1 MENLEI
7 IQEKFNQEKEKFK
20 LDMQAWNKFQE
31 ELSNE
36 LNEKMREIFALKNIL
51 NIEDNAYDD
60 NDSKVES
67 SKDNK
72 QQCDKLNIEIDKL
85 KYNYETKLQ
94 QMKNLKNNLQKE
106 KLEFDSY
113 SNDLRSK
120 INKERNDIEKIQRE
134 IDRKKDKTRKKNMEL
149 DKKEKILYEQN
160 DNCKNL
166 ENLIKEKNNKNLKDE
181 KDLELAE
188 YKKNIFYNE
197 LLDKNE
203 EIENEK
209 NEQINREIN
218 LRMRCINDLNENNVV
233 NEFNNITNKITM
245 KEKKEEIDSEYL
257 NKVNNKEMNING
269 GDKYDN
275 FNKFKTNS
283 FNSELYLL
291 KLKNRMEAN
300 KIKLGNKYDI
310 TNKKFNIEKEK
321 EFLMKSYENLNKIKK

>member
-7 IQEKFNQEKEKFK
+7 LQEKFNKEKEKFK

-51 NIEDNAYDD
+51 NIEDNASDD

-67 SKDNK
+67 LKDNK

-134 IDRKKDKTRKKNMEL
+134 IDRKNDEIRKKNMEL
-149 DKKEKILYEQN
+149 DKKEKNLYEQN

-166 ENLIKEKNNKNLKDE
+166 ENLIKEKNNK
-181 KDLELAE
+181 
-188 YKKNIFYNE
+188 
-197 LLDKNE
+197 
-203 EIENEK
+203 
-209 NEQINREIN
+209 
-218 LRMRCINDLNENNVV
+218 
-233 NEFNNITNKITM
+233 
-245 KEKKEEIDSEYL
+245 
-257 NKVNNKEMNING
+257 
-269 GDKYDN
+269 
-275 FNKFKTNS
+275 KFK
-283 FNSELYLL
+283 
-291 KLKNRMEAN
+291 R
-300 KIKLGNKYDI
+300 
-310 TNKKFNIEKEK
+310 
-321 EFLMKSYENLNKIKK
+321 